1 MTRPNMHTAT
11 FKGGTH
17 TLPQNG
23 WQRLTGRSRT
33 FLCNM
38 MQEAA
43 DKGID
48 INKRMQYAIEQEPGG
63 HRMSRKSV
71 DGNGHK
77 RTHQERVRVANASSI
92 NQFLYG
98 R

>member
-11 FKGGTH
+11 FNGVIH

-48 INKRMQYAIEQEPGG
+48 IDKRMQYAIEQKPGG
-63 HRMSRKSV
+63 SRMRRSPV
-71 DGNGHK
+71 HGGGNRG
-77 RTHQERVRVANASSI
+77 THTEQVMKDNAAYV
-92 NQFLYG
+92 NRFLYG